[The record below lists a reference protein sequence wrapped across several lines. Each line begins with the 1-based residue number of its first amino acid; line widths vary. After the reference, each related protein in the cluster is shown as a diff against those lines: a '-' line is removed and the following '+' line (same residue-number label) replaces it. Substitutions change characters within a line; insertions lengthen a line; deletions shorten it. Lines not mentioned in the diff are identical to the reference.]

1 VKHDPERPE
10 RRRDPK
16 VLRPAADLG
25 RVRAA
30 VATSLIALKISS
42 NCAHGVSGVPQPP
55 YYGEAVAHDS
65 RAASVRWRACAALA
79 ALAVAASACARGPAV
94 LRQQVEARQ
103 LAADLHV
110 QFTKAAE
117 AANRAV
123 MADTDDASASAAR
136 EAEDATRAVQSDQ
149 DKLQPLVDA
158 LGYADEQRHLADFK
172 QRFEEYRKID
182 AELLPLAVQN
192 TNLKAQRLSFDAGR
206 QAVGAVRAALSAAAG
221 ASAGGQKCC
230 VDALVATAAAALLE
244 IEVIQ
249 AQHIAE
255 SDDAAMSRMETQM
268 TSLNRGA
275 HQAID
280 DLRKALPSAGAALAD
295 AGTALARFESIHAD
309 IIKLSRLNS
318 NVRSLAL
325 SLGRKR
331 TVTAECDDA
340 LRELEAALAKHEFRA
355 TR

>member
-1 VKHDPERPE
+1 MSADRSSWRIGSPA
-10 RRRDPK
+10 
-16 VLRPAADLG
+16 LRIPSA
-25 RVRAA
+25 
-30 VATSLIALKISS
+30 
-42 NCAHGVSGVPQPP
+42 C
-55 YYGEAVAHDS
+55 YGEAVVHHS
-65 RAASVRWRACAALA
+65 RAASVRSRPCAALA
-79 ALAVAASACARGPAV
+79 ALAIAAIAASGCSRGPAV

-110 QFTKAAE
+110 QFTKAAD

-123 MADTDDASASAAR
+123 MADTDEASASAAR

-149 DKLQPLVDA
+149 AKLQPLVDA
-158 LGYADEQRHLADFK
+158 LGYADEQKQLADFK
-172 QRFEEYRKID
+172 QRFDEYRKID

-192 TNLKAQRLSFDAGR
+192 TNLKAQRLSFDSGR
-206 QAVGAVRAALSAAAG
+206 QAVAAVRAALSAAAS
-221 ASAGGQKCC
+221 ASGGGQKCC
-230 VDALVATAAAALLE
+230 VDALAAKAAAALLE

-255 SDDAAMSRMETQM
+255 SDDAAMSRMEAQIA
-268 TSLNRGA
+268 SLDGEA
-275 HQAID
+275 HHALE
-280 DLRKALPSAGAALAD
+280 DLRKALPAAGAAIAD
-295 AGTALARFESIHAD
+295 AATALARFESINAD
-309 IIKLSRLNS
+309 IIKLSRQNS

-340 LRELEAALAKHEFRA
+340 LRALEAALAKHEFRA